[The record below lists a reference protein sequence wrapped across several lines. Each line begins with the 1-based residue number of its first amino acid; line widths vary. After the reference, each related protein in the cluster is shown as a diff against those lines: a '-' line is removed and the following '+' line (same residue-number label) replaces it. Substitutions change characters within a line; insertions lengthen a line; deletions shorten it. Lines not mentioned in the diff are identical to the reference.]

1 MKILMDISQNDN
13 FTIWANTKWLLENSM
28 RNNMNAS
35 DIIVKIMAIENYYG
49 KNNYGMDM
57 YNKMQKIR
65 VANNKLIE
73 REKANNEEKFIE
85 LIKSFEKMGYDKK
98 FPIELNKN
106 LEIFEGSHR
115 VACSIYF
122 NIKEIPVIFNKKVWN
137 LEYDYSLKWF
147 EKNDMKNYTSLI
159 VEKYKEIVK

>member
-1 MKILMDISQNDN
+1 MQVKLTLMNGENMKILMDISQNDN

-73 REKANNEEKFIE
+73 YSYYESIEKTI
-85 LIKSFEKMGYDKK
+85 
-98 FPIELNKN
+98 
-106 LEIFEGSHR
+106 
-115 VACSIYF
+115 IY
-122 NIKEIPVIFNKKVWN
+122 N
-137 LEYDYSLKWF
+137 SSCG
-147 EKNDMKNYTSLI
+147 NDIHIMYGCGKI
-159 VEKYKEIVK
+159 GF